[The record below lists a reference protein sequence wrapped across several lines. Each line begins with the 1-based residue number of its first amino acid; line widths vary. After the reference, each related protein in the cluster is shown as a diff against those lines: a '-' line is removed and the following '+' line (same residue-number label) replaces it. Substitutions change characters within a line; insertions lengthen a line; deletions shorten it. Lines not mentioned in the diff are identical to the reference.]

1 MRVCGAVINL
11 QFFEDHIAQFMQE
24 FHNFL
29 IFRSEFA
36 DLVEGVR
43 LAAWNV
49 LRRSSDVDVLHL
61 SRVQESD
68 EAPGILH
75 QVQAQVCENVCLY
88 TEKYEEQLKP
98 YLGGFVQDVWTL
110 LVEIQPD
117 EKFDQVCANQPTKKR
132 VMPLRCLLACSLASI
147 QAFSLVRCLLACLLH
162 QLVSAGIKFLSSV
175 SKSVHWEFFSNV
187 DTLRQV
193 CERIVIPNMRFTDSD
208 ESNFEENPI
217 EYIRRDIEG
226 SSSCIRNSLLQ
237 LRPASNERLID

>member
-1 MRVCGAVINL
+1 MHMHACVCGAVINL

-49 LRRSSDVDVLHL
+49 LRRSSDVDVLRL

-117 EKFDQVCANQPTKKR
+117 EKFDQVCANQPTNQPK
-132 VMPLRCLLACSLASI
+132 
-147 QAFSLVRCLLACLLH
+147 
-162 QLVSAGIKFLSSV
+162 
-175 SKSVHWEFFSNV
+175 
-187 DTLRQV
+187 
-193 CERIVIPNMRFTDSD
+193 
-208 ESNFEENPI
+208 
-217 EYIRRDIEG
+217 
-226 SSSCIRNSLLQ
+226 
-237 LRPASNERLID
+237 NE